1 MKIRATHLSRL
12 VFAGLLLAL
21 LTTPAH
27 AFRMIQNT
35 TVGTVTAGAQVPC
48 TDAGGF
54 AHWEVRSLVW
64 RINPALE
71 GATAGGGVYFAIG
84 QWNNVSGSE
93 YRLAR
98 GSATG
103 AGFVTDGTNT
113 MIWAAGNGCGAGCLA
128 LTALTLRAGQVI
140 AEADITFNTN
150 YNWTTSS
157 TNFDIRGVAAH
168 ELGHSLGIHHT
179 ELTGPINRPTM
190 RTTYHDGYRTI
201 ENDDKDALRC
211 SRNTYTTAPCT
222 NPCPSGGVY
231 DGANCY
237 MWTVLGVNRFLWNE
251 NMYYQAS
258 TNPNNRCPNI
268 AFNTLNNTTFQP
280 WFDNASC
287 VVRLA
292 TGGNQ
297 LPFLWGDSYYLSPV
311 CRP

>member
-1 MKIRATHLSRL
+1 MKIRATLLYRL
-12 VFAGLLLAL
+12 VFVALLLAL

-27 AFRMIQNT
+27 AFRMLQNT
-35 TVGTVTAGAQVPC
+35 TVGTVIVGAPVPC
-48 TDAGGF
+48 TDTGGF
-54 AHWEVRSLVW
+54 MHWEVRSLVW
-64 RINPALE
+64 RINPALQ
-71 GATAGGGVYFAIG
+71 GATAGGNIDYAID

-103 AGFVTDGTNT
+103 AGFTTDGSNT
-113 MIWAAGNGCGAGCLA
+113 MVWAAGNGCTGFCLGI
-128 LTALTLRAGQVI
+128 TALTIQAGQVI
-140 AEADITFNTN
+140 VETDISFNTN
-150 YNWTTSS
+150 ANWTNGS
-157 TNFDIRGVAAH
+157 TAYDLRGVAAH

-179 ELTGPINRPTM
+179 DVTSSINRPTM
-190 RTTYHDGYRTI
+190 RGTYFNGNRTI

-211 SRNTYTTAPCT
+211 SRNTYTTAPCI
-222 NPCPSGGVY
+222 NPCPTGGVY
-231 DGANCY
+231 DSNSCY
-237 MWTVLGVNRFLWNE
+237 MWTVPGVNRFLWNE

-258 TNPNNRCPNI
+258 TNPNNRCPTI

-297 LPFLWGDSYYLSPV
+297 LPFLWGNSYYLSPV